1 MFRLSTQQALSLA
14 EKYFPEG
21 PEKIVELYKIEVR
34 RSPLSCDG
42 WCLQLEDRAIIRINN
57 AARPARQRFT
67 LAHELGHL
75 ILGIPAVVG
84 EFMFSTANKR
94 NAAKEREVD
103 RLAANILLPE
113 SKVRSDIKEVPITA
127 TVIKR
132 IARRAKVSDVVVALR
147 LANEASAF
155 GLTNASVVFY
165 SNDKMVWQFSET
177 LQLTEGSPDEVLSEC
192 KKAFP
197 MAARIPHGENQV
209 VVASFLD
216 NPNLNTKTVF
226 LQLVPDHE
234 GLKQLRVER
243 LRELETELFSGDA
256 TFRNSINGR
265 FSHFKSTAM
274 GLQIEEA
281 VAEFTNRLKINP
293 PDMLKPE
300 HVQVLLSTK
309 GLEYIRLKL
318 RQWTKN

>member
-1 MFRLSTQQALSLA
+1 MFSLSMEQALTLA
-14 EKYFPEG
+14 EEFFPQAA
-21 PEKIVELYKIEVR
+21 EKIVELHNIEVR
-34 RSPLSCDG
+34 RSPLNCDG
-42 WCLQLEDRAIIRINN
+42 WCLQLEDQTIIRINSTSTV
-57 AARPARQRFT
+57 ARQRFT

-84 EFMFSTANKR
+84 ESMFSTASKR
-94 NAAKEREVD
+94 NANERAVD
-103 RLAANILLPE
+103 KLAANILLPK
-113 SKVRSDIKEVPITA
+113 SKVLNYIKEVPITA
-127 TVIKR
+127 VVIKKL
-132 IARRAKVSDVVVALR
+132 ANRAKVADVVVALR

-177 LQLTEGSPDEVLSEC
+177 IQLTEGAPDEVLAEC

-197 MAARIPHGENQV
+197 MAARIPHGKNQL

-243 LRELETELFSGDA
+243 LRELETELFSGNA
-256 TFRNSINGR
+256 TFRASINGR
-265 FSHFKSTAM
+265 FGSFKPLAM

-281 VAEFTNRLKINP
+281 MAQFTNRLKTAP
-293 PDMLKPE
+293 PDMLNPAQ
-300 HVQVLLSTK
+300 VRVLLSTK

-318 RQWTKN
+318 QQWTKD